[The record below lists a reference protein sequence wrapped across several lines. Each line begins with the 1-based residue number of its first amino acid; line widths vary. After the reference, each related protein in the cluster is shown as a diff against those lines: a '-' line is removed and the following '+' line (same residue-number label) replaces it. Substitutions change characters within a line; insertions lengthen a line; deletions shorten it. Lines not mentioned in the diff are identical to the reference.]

1 MKDSTEGTG
10 SNVGRPVM
18 GANLTRIQTPE
29 ELELKIKEAELATLQ
44 MELSEREL
52 ELATFEAEFRTFE
65 VLYLRVVGSRY
76 AALDELEARIAERRA
91 EGTPQD
97 ETARERAASAR
108 QQADESARRTRV
120 AADSEQKTKFKP
132 SEDLKKL
139 FRDLAKQI
147 HPDLTLDEQERKR
160 RHHLMAE
167 ANLAFEAGDALRLD
181 QILREWKSSPE
192 SIKGEGIA
200 AELVRVIR
208 KISQVRERL
217 RLIEAR
223 LDELRK
229 SDLYQLKMRVEEAEA
244 AGRDLLAEMAS
255 SLDRRIAAAQIELN
269 AISKEGKR

>member
-10 SNVGRPVM
+10 SNVGRPVPE
-18 GANLTRIQTPE
+18 ANLKRIQTPE

-255 SLDRRIAAAQIELN
+255 SLDWRIAAAQIELN